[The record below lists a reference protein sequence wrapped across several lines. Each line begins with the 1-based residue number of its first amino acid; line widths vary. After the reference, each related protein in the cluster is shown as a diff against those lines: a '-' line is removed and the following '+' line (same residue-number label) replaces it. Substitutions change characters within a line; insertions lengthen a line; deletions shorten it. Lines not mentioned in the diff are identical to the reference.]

1 MSTRSGKVYSNNSNN
16 SEQQVS
22 YTSYYTMASGD
33 RDRPLFRAG
42 ISSPE
47 VFILK
52 LKAYSKRHNIADDTL
67 LQEISLYLDDNANNW
82 LMSLSDDE
90 LRTVAAFKDQLLQ
103 RYSLTTDKFSAMEE
117 LKNRKHMPGQDA
129 LQFVDDLS
137 NLYHKCE
144 LDSKQI
150 VPFCVAA
157 LENNLRVYVRAQN
170 PKTMQDVRTAITR
183 YTGATARPPTD
194 QHQYAVVDALCSRL
208 DTVVQ
213 QLTNVASVQTP
224 SHPNNRRQH
233 SNQSRTPKQRQQP
246 TQRNNSKD
254 CFFCGGKFHPQLADC
269 PARGKICN
277 NCGKDNHFAKV
288 CRAKKA

>member
-22 YTSYYTMASGD
+22 YTSYYTMASSD

-52 LKAYSKRHNIADDTL
+52 LKACSKRHNIADDTL

-103 RYSLTTDKFSAMEE
+103 LLRYSLTTDKFSAMDE
-117 LKNRKHMPGQDA
+117 LKNRKHMSGQNA

-157 LENNLRVYVRAQN
+157 LENNLRVYVRAKN

-183 YTGATARPPTD
+183 YTGTTARSPTD

-208 DTVVQ
+208 DTVIQ

-224 SHPNNRRQH
+224 SHPNNHRQH
-233 SNQSRTPKQRQQP
+233 SNQSTTPKKKTTAYPEEQQK
-246 TQRNNSKD
+246 RL
-254 CFFCGGKFHPQLADC
+254 FLLW
-269 PARGKICN
+269 R
-277 NCGKDNHFAKV
+277 
-288 CRAKKA
+288 